1 MSDDPAASLQI
12 ELNGDPYAIDGDA
25 RLTALI
31 ARLKLRRGRVAV
43 EINHAVVPKAS
54 WESIILRAGDRV
66 EIVNFV
72 GGG

>member
-1 MSDDPAASLQI
+1 MSDDSTASFQI
-12 ELNGDPYAIDGDA
+12 ELNGDPYAIDDDA

>member
-1 MSDDPAASLQI
+1 MVSATDAF
-12 ELNGDPYAIDGDA
+12 EVVLNGEPRVIAGDA

-31 ARLKLRRGRVAV
+31 EQLKLRRGRVAV
-43 EINHAVVPKAS
+43 EINRVVIPKAEWS
-54 WESIILRAGDRV
+54 AIVLRPGDTV

>member
-1 MSDDPAASLQI
+1 MSTDSGFQI
-12 ELNGDPYAIDGDA
+12 TLNGEPCSVNGDA

-31 ARLKLRRGRVAV
+31 EGLNLKRGRIAV
-43 EINHAVVPKAS
+43 EINYAVVPKAQ
-54 WESIILRAGDRV
+54 WDRTMLQPGDTV